1 FPAITTVVS
10 IAGKVLGP
18 NHLVLAQRGV
28 YFGSEDVQPLA
39 QQVLRNGQCWQQTNH
54 IAVDTTGQNEQAL
67 LLTGRSDLCSDLT
80 IDKFNGHHRAAS
92 AHIDHCLRFGQWLQ
106 VLTNDCL
113 YLPRTA
119 GKVVAFELFNCCER
133 RCTRDRIAAISAAK
147 RTWDGAVHNLS
158 PASYS

>member
-1 FPAITTVVS
+1 
-10 IAGKVLGP
+10 
-18 NHLVLAQRGV
+18 
-28 YFGSEDVQPLA
+28 
-39 QQVLRNGQCWQQTNH
+39 

-113 YLPRTA
+113 DLPRA
-119 GKVVAFELFNCCER
+119 AWQVVDFELFNRSEC
-133 RCTRDRIAAISAAK
+133 RCTRDRIAAIRAAK
-147 RTWDGAVHNLS
+147 RAWDGAVHNLS
-158 PASYS
+158 AASYS